1 MNRDTTLRLD
11 KTLGVIEKIVPES
24 IDVEKTPVVVRDG
37 CSISSNITSEDVD
50 NDYKYQRENLFYNT

>member
-24 IDVEKTPVVVRDG
+24 IDVERTPVTVRDG
-37 CSISSNITSEDVD
+37 HSISSTITS
-50 NDYKYQRENLFYNT
+50 